1 MNYFVTLT
9 SVFISQD
16 DAEEEDCD
24 DDDDDDDDERDKV
37 SDSIPLKCCCLFGFV
52 YRWTLTVTRHV
63 LSVLYL

>member
-1 MNYFVTLT
+1 MMNYFVTLT

-52 YRWTLTVTRHV
+52 YR
-63 LSVLYL
+63 